1 MSDGTASSFLEQSLA
16 VGHSRPAGSTTRARR
31 AWSLSVPAVHFKRPH
46 RISGPPA
53 TTLQFTG
60 LVKVN
65 VDPRGDFLLF
75 EAKGAPKDYRG
86 GLLCTATQYLGLDAI
101 RGFFLLV
108 SRVTSPF
115 RAATTDCNC
124 YTHSVDRSPE
134 GSRISWAYW
143 GPRRRSA
150 SVRLKRSTMPWSL
163 WMSTRPRPTSPAS
176 D

>member
-1 MSDGTASSFLEQSLA
+1 MAPQAALLEQSLA
-16 VGHSRPAGSTTRARR
+16 VGHCRPAGSTTRARR

-101 RGFFLLV
+101 RGLFACQPSHFSIQSCDNRLQPLHPLCGPFTRGESHLLGILGPEEAFSQRPV
-108 SRVTSPF
+108 EALYDAFVP
-115 RAATTDCNC
+115 
-124 YTHSVDRSPE
+124 VDVNPT
-134 GSRISWAYW
+134 A
-143 GPRRRSA
+143 PDFA
-150 SVRLKRSTMPWSL
+150 SI
-163 WMSTRPRPTSPAS
+163 
-176 D
+176 